1 MSSQTEPK
9 TICLYGHGVPHEA
22 VASAAI
28 TPGLFVARGAG
39 NTVAPGFGG
48 AAMVAHEY
56 GLTGRDI
63 NDDYSADDQVIF
75 HTYAPGS
82 GVYALVA
89 SGAAAIAD
97 GDMLAVQDDGTVLT
111 AASGGVAMAQAREDV
126 DNSAGGTPAR
136 IRVEITTGTTV

>member
-9 TICLYGHGVPHEA
+9 PICLYGHGVPHEA
-22 VASAAI
+22 VASEAI
-28 TPGLFVARGAG
+28 TPGHFIARGAG

-48 AAMVAHEY
+48 SAMVAFEY

-63 NDDYSADDQVIF
+63 NDAYAADDQVIF

-89 SGAAAIAD
+89 TGATAVAD
-97 GDMLAVQDDGTVLT
+97 GDMLSVQDDGTVIT
-111 AASGGVAMAQAREDV
+111 AASGAVAIAQAREDV
-126 DNSAGGTPAR
+126 DNSAGGEPAR